1 MESFCKGMLKK
12 RSIAHKVQEDV
23 QEHIFEYL
31 LLITSAALYITFL
44 AVFKA
49 QPTKQYIVTA
59 LFVLY
64 YVVWGVIHHTRDQ
77 SLHLKIILEYIAI
90 GALAL
95 ILLRS
100 LLF

>member
-1 MESFCKGMLKK
+1 MLKK
-12 RSIAHKVQEDV
+12 RSAIHKIQHDM

-49 QPTKQYIVTA
+49 QPTKQFTVTV

-64 YVVWGVIHHTRDQ
+64 YIVWGFIHHTRDQ

-90 GALAL
+90 GALAMV
-95 ILLRS
+95 LLRA